1 MKNKIGEYEKKR
13 TFKKAFKVMYFT
25 IKDKFVFLIQYIKL

>member
-1 MKNKIGEYEKKR
+1 MKNKTEEYEKKR
-13 TFKKAFKVMYFT
+13 TFTRAFKVMYFT